1 MTIGQKTKKELKEK
15 TMKKTL
21 LMLSLV
27 LGVLSFGVSKA
38 YAVPPPDINGLLGA
52 GNDITEWNNNAAY
65 SYYLRADDPNEPLI
79 TDTYDIK
86 TVVLLQ
92 DLSDGDA
99 GKHGVYFMLTT
110 YATPPSLVD
119 ADQTAVRASLALFAD
134 FNGNGVPNNASSP
147 FPPDVQIYITNVNG
161 AGPSDPVGTDK
172 VYWCSGAA
180 ASCDAINGTL
190 IWDLGAPTGST
201 PAGFTYARGADA
213 IEMFL
218 RTGTFGT
225 PKDVQFPQTFR
236 GCASYDDGSVN
247 PDDVVCGS
255 AAAIPEPNTMVL
267 MASGLFS
274 MIGFAKFK
282 LWQ

>member
-1 MTIGQKTKKELKEK
+1 MTIGQKIKKELKEK

-52 GNDITEWNNNAAY
+52 GADITEWDNNVAY
-65 SYYLRADDPNEPLI
+65 SYYLKANDVNEIGI

-86 TVVLLQ
+86 TAVLLQ

-99 GKHGVYFMLTT
+99 SKHGVYFMLTT
-110 YATPPSLVD
+110 WATPPSLVD
-119 ADQTAVRASLALFAD
+119 VDQTAVRASLALFTD
-134 FNGNGVPNNASSP
+134 FDGDGISPENASFP
-147 FPPDVQIYITNVNG
+147 FPPDIQIYITNTNPG
-161 AGPSDPVGTDK
+161 GTDPVGADK

-180 ASCDAINGTL
+180 GSCDAINGTL
-190 IWDLGAPTGST
+190 IWDAGAATGST
-201 PAGFTYARGADA
+201 PAGFKYARSTDA

-218 RTGTFGT
+218 KTGTFGT
-225 PKDVQFPQTFR
+225 PANIPFPQQFR

-247 PDDVVCGS
+247 PDDVVCAQNS
-255 AAAIPEPNTMVL
+255 VIPEPNTMIL
-267 MASGLFS
+267 MISGLFS
-274 MIGFAKFK
+274 FIGFAKFK